1 MPYAGQGRYEASK
14 PCSSLKEAAKL
25 FGGDKRLA
33 AGLLAGINAIEQAD
47 ALKDIIV
54 MPAFRFHN
62 LRGKLNGYFAVDDKT
77 IRDKWRIILQP
88 PDDEEK
94 ASDPCSIDK
103 IAAVVRIVEIREVS
117 AHYE

>member
-1 MPYAGQGRYEASK
+1 MPT
-14 PCSSLKEAAKL
+14 
-25 FGGDKRLA
+25 
-33 AGLLAGINAIEQAD
+33 
-47 ALKDIIV
+47 
-54 MPAFRFHN
+54 FRFHN
-62 LRGKLNGYFAVDDKT
+62 LKGKLNGYFAIDVKT

>member
-1 MPYAGQGRYEASK
+1 MRIVYANTRTQK
-14 PCSSLKEAAKL
+14 QCSSLKEAAKP

-33 AGLLAGINAIEQAD
+33 ASLLARINAAQQAD
-47 ALKDIIV
+47 VLKDIIV
-54 MPAFRFHN
+54 MPTFRFHN
-62 LRGKLNGYFAVDDKT
+62 LKGKLNGYFAIDVKT

-88 PDDEEK
+88 LDDEEK
-94 ASDPCSIDK
+94 AFDPCDIDK